1 MLTVNVHCIALNMKG
16 PDEDPEDIKFWDLKK

>member
-16 PDEDPEDIKFWDLKK
+16 PDEDPEDIKF